1 MEPIDNNNPTPAP
14 VPEPT
19 SNPMPEPLPEPT
31 LEQPAPMPEPISTP
45 TPEPAPEQPVPI
57 SEPTPTPESTPEP
70 TSEPLLTPEPT
81 LTTAQPIS
89 QNTNNKKPL
98 VITAIVLLLV
108 ALVAGGFAF
117 AAFFPFGGQQGGQS
131 SGDSGGSG
139 NSGGSGAGQE
149 YDLSSMSDFDFTFL
163 RLQDEGKNVIYSPL
177 SIKYALAMLSD
188 GADGESKT
196 QITNLIGD
204 YTPKSYTNSANRSLA
219 NAMFI
224 RESVKD
230 TILSSYTT
238 TLQQKYNADVVY
250 ESFASVAPINQ
261 WISNKTLG
269 IIQNMLT
276 DDDLKNDTNDPA
288 IFILINALAIDMNWN
303 NQLQCSSTGDNQE
316 KVPCIHYWAK
326 FDHENYS
333 HWISYVG
340 DWFEKISFN
349 GEEVEAAK
357 IGASANRYNIIEELG
372 EEYIRS
378 TVLEAYEKWK
388 VEKNNGEDDDDFN
401 IDDYMEELKENYG
414 KVYTSTDFFFSD
426 NDDEKVFA
434 KDLKT
439 YDNTTLQYVGIM
451 PKEENLNTYINNLT
465 TERLANL
472 INGIKDSSK
481 SDNYKEGVVTQIE
494 GYIPFFDFDYNL
506 ELKENLEELGVTDIF
521 SVGSADLS
529 KLTSID
535 TAYIQ
540 DALHKANIDF
550 SNDGIRAAAVTV
562 AIGGMGAGYSFD
574 YQWDVPVETI
584 DMTFDKPFFFII
596 RDKST
601 GEVWFTGA
609 VYQPAE

>member
-1 MEPIDNNNPTPAP
+1 MEPTNNNNPTPAP

-19 SNPMPEPLPEPT
+19 PT
-31 LEQPAPMPEPISTP
+31 PISEPAP
-45 TPEPAPEQPVPI
+45 TPEP
-57 SEPTPTPESTPEP
+57 TPESLP
-70 TSEPLLTPEPT
+70 TPEPT
-81 LTTAQPIS
+81 LTPTQPVNQS
-89 QNTNNKKPL
+89 TSSKKPL
-98 VITAIVLLLV
+98 VITGIVLLLI

-117 AAFFPFGGQQGGQS
+117 AKFFPFGQNNQS
-131 SGDSGGSG
+131 SGGDSGSEQ
-139 NSGGSGAGQE
+139 NPE
-149 YDLSSMSDFDFTFL
+149 YDLSAMSDFDFTFL
-163 RLQDEGKNVIYSPL
+163 RLQDEGKNVVYSPL

-188 GADGESKT
+188 GADGESKA

-204 YTPKSYTNSANRSLA
+204 YTPKSYTNNANRSLA

-224 RESVKD
+224 RESIKD

-238 TLQQKYNADVVY
+238 TIQQKYNADVVY
-250 ESFASVAPINQ
+250 ESFTSVTPINQ

-269 IIQNMLT
+269 IIQNMLE
-276 DDDLKNDTNDPA
+276 DDILQNDTDDPA
-288 IFILINALAIDMNWN
+288 IFLLVNALAIDMDWN
-303 NQLQCSSTGDNQE
+303 YQLQCSSTGNNQE
-316 KVPCIHYWAK
+316 KVPCIFYWAR
-326 FDHENYS
+326 FAHEKYS
-333 HWISYVG
+333 HWIDYVG
-340 DWFEKISFN
+340 DWFNKISFD

-388 VEKNNGEDDDDFN
+388 VEENNGEDDDDFN
-401 IDDYMEELKENYG
+401 IDDYMKELKENYG

-439 YDNTTLQYVGIM
+439 YDGSTLQYVGIM
-451 PKEENLNTYINNLT
+451 PKEENLNTYVNALT
-465 TERLANL
+465 VERLASL

-481 SDNYKEGVVTQIE
+481 AENYKDGVVTQIE

-506 ELKENLEELGVTDIF
+506 KLKENLIELGVTDIF
-521 SVGSADLS
+521 SSGSADLS

-540 DALHKANIDF
+540 DVLHKANIDF

-562 AIGGMGAGYSFD
+562 AVGGTGAGFSFD
-574 YQWDVPVETI
+574 YEWDVPVEKI
-584 DMTFDKPFFFII
+584 DMTFNKPFFFII

-601 GEVWFTGA
+601 GEIWFTGE
-609 VYQPAE
+609 VFQPTE